1 MHKPFKHDDSFKLNL
16 ADLDKR
22 NRMLLFCGLCL
33 VFLFISISSLFFPH
47 RESLTYDEPIHYM
60 SGEAVLSGKPSELG
74 ANTINFRN
82 VMPTSALGPLF
93 GIPMATVLPDR
104 LKSGVPE
111 PELKVYLAKFPT
123 LLVSLLLAAFVYR
136 WAKQLYGINAGF
148 LAMTLYVL
156 DPNIIAHSR
165 MVTQD
170 VFGAFSVFVATYFFW
185 NFLKSGGKKFA
196 VLSILMFGIAQVSRY
211 TSVYLVPIF
220 LILAIGFHGRGIVQ
234 QFREKNFTT
243 LRSGAGRF
251 LRYSMALAL
260 VTALI
265 INLGF
270 SFERTG
276 TRLGDYQFESKAF
289 QSLQSW
295 SVMLQS
301 VPVPLPYSYLSGLD
315 MGAYKRETGFGSGPT
330 YLLGKLGVE
339 NRQLKGFKEYFIVA
353 FFYKVPVAT
362 QVLLVLAVFTLF
374 RRRKRANFWQNEAF
388 LLVPALFYFIVF
400 SYSTAQLGIR
410 YILMIFPFLFVF
422 SSSIVAR
429 PRMDSGAES
438 RVADQA
444 ANQTANQT
452 AIRAGYG
459 VRGRMLACG
468 LLIYLLASNLS
479 WYPHYLSYFNEFLT
493 DRTMGYKILADSNLD
508 WDQNKIY
515 MRQYLKENPEVVW
528 MDTRIGRLRL
538 MDSSGEVKPE
548 EFAGGPVAISV
559 NELLGITQDPKAFEW
574 IRENKQPFGHVAYS
588 YLLFDLQAEDFRRVL
603 QQPAA
608 P

>member
-1 MHKPFKHDDSFKLNL
+1 MF
-16 ADLDKR
+16 
-22 NRMLLFCGLCL
+22 LL
-33 VFLFISISSLFFPH
+33 VSISSLFFPL
-47 RESLTYDEPIHYM
+47 RESLTYDEPIHYL
-60 SGEAVLSGKPSELG
+60 SGMAVLSGKPSELG

-82 VMPTSALGPLF
+82 VMPASALGTLF
-93 GIPMATVLPDR
+93 SNTMFAVIPDR
-104 LKSGVPE
+104 LKANVPDSE
-111 PELKVYLAKFPT
+111 VKIYLAKLPT
-123 LLVSLLLAAFVYR
+123 LLVALLLAAFVYL

-185 NFLKSGGKKFA
+185 NFLKYGGKKFA
-196 VLSILMFGIAQVSRY
+196 ALGILMFGIAQVSRY

-220 LILAIGFHGRGIVQ
+220 LILTIGYHGRSLVQ
-234 QFREKNFTT
+234 QFREKNFKT
-243 LRSGAGRF
+243 LQSAALGF
-251 LRYSMALAL
+251 LRYSIALAL
-260 VTALI
+260 ATALI

-276 TRLGDYQFESKAF
+276 TRLGDYQFESEAF

-295 SVMLQS
+295 SEKLQS

-315 MGAYKRETGFGSGPT
+315 MGAYKRESGFGSGPT
-330 YLLGKLGVE
+330 YLRGELGIE
-339 NRQLKGFKEYFIVA
+339 NSHLKGFKSYFIVA

-362 QVLLVLAVFTLF
+362 QVLLLLAVITLF
-374 RRRKRANFWQNEAF
+374 RRRKRAHFWQNEAF

-400 SYSTAQLGIR
+400 SFSTAQLGIR

-429 PRMDSGAES
+429 PGMDSGVES
-438 RVADQA
+438 GVDSGVDSRA
-444 ANQTANQT
+444 ASWPGFGA
-452 AIRAGYG
+452 
-459 VRGRMLACG
+459 RGRMWVFG
-468 LLIYLLASNLS
+468 LLGWLLVSNLS
-479 WYPHYLSYFNEFLT
+479 WYPHYLSYFNEFLI

-515 MRQYLKENPEVVW
+515 MRQYLKQNPDVVW
-528 MDTRIGRLRL
+528 IDVRVGRVRL
-538 MDSSGEVKPE
+538 VDSRGELEPE
-548 EFAGGPVAISV
+548 KFAGGPVAISV
-559 NELLGITQDPKAFEW
+559 NELLGIINDPKIFVW
-574 IRENKQPFGHVAYS
+574 LRENRQPVGHVAYS
-588 YLLFDLQAEDFRRVL
+588 YLLFDLEAEDMRRVL
-603 QQPAA
+603 QQPEF